1 LKEVSRKEAYAA
13 DITYGT
19 NNEFGF
25 DFLRDNMTQS
35 LEQMSQREL
44 NFAIVDEV
52 DSILIDEART
62 PLIISAPDSE
72 STKLYQQFA
81 QIVPKL
87 KAEEDFTLDEKDKN
101 VKMVFLK

>member
-1 LKEVSRKEAYAA
+1 
-13 DITYGT
+13 
-19 NNEFGF
+19 
-25 DFLRDNMTQS
+25 MT
-35 LEQMSQREL
+35 QREL

-87 KAEEDFTLDEKDKN
+87 KEKEDYEVDEKQKAVTLTDQGISK
-101 VKMVFLK
+101 VESMLEHGKYL